1 MGSFK
6 DECNQISSQ
15 NLGHSFSN
23 ARPSVTEVIILGKK
37 QRETQMQTSIP
48 VGYWFPEGRVTVL
61 YVQK

>member
-23 ARPSVTEVIILGKK
+23 TRPSVTEVIILGKK
-37 QRETQMQTSIP
+37 QRERHRCKLASLWDI
-48 VGYWFPEGRVTVL
+48 GF
-61 YVQK
+61 QKGE

>member
-23 ARPSVTEVIILGKK
+23 TRPSVTEVIILGK
-37 QRETQMQTSIP
+37 TQMQTSIP

>member
-23 ARPSVTEVIILGKK
+23 TRPSV
-37 QRETQMQTSIP
+37 RETQMQTSIP